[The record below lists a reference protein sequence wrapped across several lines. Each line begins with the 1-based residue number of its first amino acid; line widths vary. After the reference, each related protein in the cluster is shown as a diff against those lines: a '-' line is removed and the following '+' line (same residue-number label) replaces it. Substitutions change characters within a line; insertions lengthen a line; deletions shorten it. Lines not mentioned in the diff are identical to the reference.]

1 QIAAGWLGKLLE
13 RRNINVAAVALAN
26 KNARIVWAL
35 LARDR
40 EFRSDYT
47 SAAAAA

>member
-1 QIAAGWLGKLLE
+1 MIYAAQRKKDKVEGWLSRLLE
-13 RRNINVAAVALAN
+13 RRNVNVAAVA
-26 KNARIVWAL
+26 

-47 SAAAAA
+47 SAAAAAAA